1 MNVLET
7 KRNTKV
13 YRKILSIPK
22 WGRNLDPKFKFEFI
36 FKRKKK
42 IGSFLVIESMVQLQV
57 SGIMTTVV
65 LTHQNYLNDTELI

>member
-1 MNVLET
+1 MFW
-7 KRNTKV
+7 RPRGIRIKV

-42 IGSFLVIESMVQLQV
+42 IGNFLVIESMV
-57 SGIMTTVV
+57 
-65 LTHQNYLNDTELI
+65 